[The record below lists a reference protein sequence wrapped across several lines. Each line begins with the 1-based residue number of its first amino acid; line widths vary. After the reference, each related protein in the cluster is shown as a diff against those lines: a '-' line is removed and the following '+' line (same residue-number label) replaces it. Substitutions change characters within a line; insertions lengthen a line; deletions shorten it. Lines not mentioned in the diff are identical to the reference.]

1 MPGHDEAVAR
11 GKVMD
16 QIVTDKTL
24 VDTVRRHAAAKP
36 NAVAFHFEGRD
47 TTYEQFDRNT
57 NKVGN
62 ALLAADF
69 KPGDRICFLGKNS
82 DHFFELMYGAMKVG
96 MVMTP
101 VNWRLAPPEMI
112 YIINNAEAPVLF
124 VGVDF
129 AAAARAFKPQLSAL
143 RLIVGMDEGDVDPPL
158 YTKWRDAQPDT
169 PPKHAAQPAD
179 VAVQLYTSGTTGH
192 PKGAMLSHANLLN
205 LTSPKQKVPDWNR
218 WNEDDV
224 TLVTMPVF
232 HIAGAGWGMFGLF
245 YGAKNVVMRDF
256 DPGAV
261 LDYIQKYPISKCIL
275 VPAALQ
281 FVVRHP
287 KARQTDYSRLK
298 YMIYGASPIPLELLK
313 ECMTVFGCGFVQ
325 MYGMTETTGGIS
337 ILDPED
343 HIPEGSTRMRSAGK
357 AMEGV
362 EFAILDADG
371 NRLPTGEV
379 GEIATRSKSNM
390 VGYWKM
396 DEATRATISDDNWLR
411 TGDAGYIDADGYIY
425 IQDRIKDMIISGGE
439 NIYPAE
445 VENAVFGHP
454 AVAEVAVIGVPDDR
468 WGESVRAVV
477 VKKPGAEVSP
487 DEIIAYA
494 RERIAAYKSPKA
506 VDFIDVMPR
515 NASGKILRR
524 QLREPYWEGK
534 SRRVN

>member
-1 MPGHDEAVAR
+1 
-11 GKVMD
+11 MD
-16 QIVTDKTL
+16 QLVADKTF
-24 VDTVRRHAAAKP
+24 VDTVRRQALHRA
-36 NAVAFHFEGRD
+36 NDVAFHFEGRD
-47 TTYEQFDRNT
+47 VTYAEFDRNT
-57 NKVGN
+57 NRVAN
-62 ALLAADF
+62 ALLAAGF
-69 KPGDRICFLGKNS
+69 KHGDRVSYLGKNS
-82 DHFFELMYGAMKVG
+82 DHFFEILFGAMKVG

-124 VGVDF
+124 VGPEFNAAVKGF
-129 AAAARAFKPQLSAL
+129 AAQLPAVHL
-143 RLIVGMDEGDVDPPL
+143 TIAMEGGELSWPSYVS
-158 YTKWRDAQPDT
+158 WRDAQPDA
-169 PPKHAAQPAD
+169 PPSQRIEPSD
-179 VAVQLYTSGTTGH
+179 IAVQLYTSGTTGH
-192 PKGAMLSHANLLN
+192 PKGAMLSHKNLLN
-205 LTSPKQKVPDWNR
+205 LTSPKQEVPDWNR
-218 WNEDDV
+218 WNSDDV

-232 HIAGAGWGMFGLF
+232 HIAGAGWGIFGLF

-256 DPGAV
+256 DPGGV
-261 LDYIQKYPISKCIL
+261 LDFIQNYRISKCIL

-287 KARQTDYSRLK
+287 KAKQTDFSRLK
-298 YMIYGASPIPLELLK
+298 YILYGASPIPLELLK
-313 ECMTVFGCGFVQ
+313 ECMAVFGCGFVQ
-325 MYGMTETTGGIS
+325 MYGMTETTGGIC
-337 ILDPED
+337 ILGPED
-343 HIPEGSTRMRSAGK
+343 HTPEGSARMRSAGK

-362 EFAILDADG
+362 EFAILDAEG
-371 NRLPTGEV
+371 NRLPAGQT
-379 GEIATRSKSNM
+379 GEIATRSLSNM

-411 TGDAGYIDADGYIY
+411 TGDAGYIDEDGYIY

-454 AVAEVAVIGVPDDR
+454 AVAEVAVIGVPDDK
-468 WGESVRAVV
+468 WGESVRAIV
-477 VKKPGAEVSP
+477 VKKPGAEVSA

-494 RERIAAYKSPKA
+494 RERIAGYKTPKS
-506 VDFIDVMPR
+506 VGFIDVLPR

>member
-1 MPGHDEAVAR
+1 
-11 GKVMD
+11 MD
-16 QIVTDKTL
+16 QLVADKTF
-24 VDTVRRHAAAKP
+24 VETVRRQALERAD
-36 NAVAFHFEGRD
+36 AVAFHFDGRD
-47 TTYEQFDRNT
+47 TTYVEFDRNT
-57 NKVGN
+57 NKVAN
-62 ALLAADF
+62 ALLASGF
-69 KPGDRICFLGKNS
+69 RHGDRIAFLGKNS
-82 DHFFELMYGAMKVG
+82 DHFFEIMFGAMKVG

-124 VGVDF
+124 VGPEFNTAVKGF
-129 AAAARAFKPQLSAL
+129 AAQLPAV
-143 RLIVGMDEGDVDPPL
+143 RLTIAMEGGEVPWPN
-158 YTKWRDAQPDT
+158 YVKWRDAQPDT
-169 PPKHAAQPAD
+169 PPAQRIEPGD

-192 PKGAMLSHANLLN
+192 PKGAMLSHKNLLN
-205 LTSPKQKVPDWNR
+205 LTSPKQEVPDWNR
-218 WNEDDV
+218 WNSDDV

-232 HIAGAGWGMFGLF
+232 HIAGAGWGIFGLF

-256 DPGAV
+256 DPGGV
-261 LDYIQKYPISKCIL
+261 LDFIQNYRISKCIL

-287 KARQTDYSRLK
+287 KAKQTDFSRLK
-298 YMIYGASPIPLELLK
+298 YILYGASPIPLELLK

-325 MYGMTETTGGIS
+325 MYGMTETTGGIC
-337 ILDPED
+337 ILGPED
-343 HIPEGSTRMRSAGK
+343 HTPEGSVRMRSAGK

-362 EFAILDADG
+362 EFAILDAEG
-371 NRLPTGEV
+371 NRLPAGQT
-379 GEIATRSKSNM
+379 GEIATRSLSNM

-411 TGDAGYIDADGYIY
+411 TGDAGYIDEDGYIY

-454 AVAEVAVIGVPDDR
+454 AVAEVAVIGVPDDK
-468 WGESVRAVV
+468 WGESVRAIV
-477 VKKPGAEVSP
+477 VKKPGAEVSA

-494 RERIAAYKSPKA
+494 RERIAGYKTPKS
-506 VDFIDVMPR
+506 VEFIDVLPR